1 MSQQINLLPR
11 GPISPKLSAR
21 RALLTLST
29 FFLMLIAYGQWL
41 HARANAAQ
49 QQTLDSEHALQA
61 QRAKL
66 LALQKK
72 WANTMQLAISPP
84 KSQHW
89 SRKHGSPRNYSPV

>member
-11 GPISPKLSAR
+11 GPVSPKLSAR

-49 QQTLDSEHALQA
+49 QQALDSEHKLQA

-66 LALQKK
+66 LTLQKK
-72 WANTMQLAISPP
+72 TARGYMWAKSSISAQGNGVQLT
-84 KSQHW
+84 K
-89 SRKHGSPRNYSPV
+89 